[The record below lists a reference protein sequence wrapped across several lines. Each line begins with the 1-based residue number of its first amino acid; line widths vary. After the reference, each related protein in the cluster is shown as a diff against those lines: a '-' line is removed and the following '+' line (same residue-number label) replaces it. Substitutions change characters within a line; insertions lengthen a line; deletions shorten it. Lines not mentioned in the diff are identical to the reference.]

1 MTCRIRRDGLEARAH
16 GVTYI
21 PLITSSNINSTINS
35 TINSIINSITNI
47 NHNITTIHIKNIII
61 NNTSD
66 HSTITSRTTS
76 LTIATQTLRAHFYIN
91 QNTGRGLRSGDPTN
105 IPTSITTEGL
115 KER

>member
-1 MTCRIRRDGLEARAH
+1 MTCRIRRDGLGARAH

-35 TINSIINSITNI
+35 ITNI
-47 NHNITTIHIKNIII
+47 NHNITTIPIKNIII
-61 NNTSD
+61 NHTSD
-66 HSTITSRTTS
+66 HSTITNRTTS

>member
-21 PLITSSNINSTINS
+21 PMIINSNINITIN
-35 TINSIINSITNI
+35 ITTN
-47 NHNITTIHIKNIII
+47 NITTIHSKNIII
-61 NNTSD
+61 NHTSD
-66 HSTITSRTTS
+66 HSTITNRTTS
-76 LTIATQTLRAHFYIN
+76 LTIATQTLRAHLYIN

>member
-1 MTCRIRRDGLEARAH
+1 MTCRIRRDGLGARAH

-21 PLITSSNINSTINS
+21 PMIINSNINSN
-35 TINSIINSITNI
+35 INSITNSITNI

-61 NNTSD
+61 NHTSD